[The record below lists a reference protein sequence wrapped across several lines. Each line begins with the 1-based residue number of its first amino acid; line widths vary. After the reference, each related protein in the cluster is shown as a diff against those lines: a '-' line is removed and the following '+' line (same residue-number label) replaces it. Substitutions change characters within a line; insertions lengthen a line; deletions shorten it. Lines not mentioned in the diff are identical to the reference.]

1 MTSYGLALAPGSEV
15 PGAGKQG
22 VVVTEI
28 DPDGVAAQKGLK
40 VGDVILEA
48 GGKTVGQPSD
58 IVSVIGD
65 AKKEGRKADP
75 AARQEWRRHPFIAW
89 RSRSRR
95 DLTAAAQLPAAV
107 EPWGA
112 VFVLSR

>member
-1 MTSYGLALAPGSEV
+1 MTSYGLALAPAADV

-65 AKKEGRKADP
+65 AKKEGRKAILLRVKNGGDTHYVALAITP
-75 AARQEWRRHPFIAW
+75 A
-89 RSRSRR
+89 
-95 DLTAAAQLPAAV
+95 T
-107 EPWGA
+107 
-112 VFVLSR
+112 